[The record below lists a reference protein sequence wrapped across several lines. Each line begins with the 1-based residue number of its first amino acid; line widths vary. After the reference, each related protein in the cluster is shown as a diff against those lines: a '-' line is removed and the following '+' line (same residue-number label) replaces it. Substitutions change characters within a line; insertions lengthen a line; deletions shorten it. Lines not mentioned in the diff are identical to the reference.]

1 MNTTEA
7 LSKIAELLGMK
18 FKSEKFFQTKLVDG
32 ETVITNN
39 HEGPFTVGEP
49 LFVVGE
55 GSILLPAPAGE
66 HTTREGLVLEVSEDG
81 IIREISEASREEESR
96 VEEAETEI
104 EVDTEVMSKAK
115 LADGTEIE
123 TDSEGEFAVGQKLFV
138 ITEAGEK
145 VGAPEGMH
153 TTESG
158 IVLTVDAESMITGVK
173 YPDTEGEG
181 SLGDYKKNMEGMKKA
196 MTEMMSVMSTFSK
209 DLESYKKDYEE
220 FKKQPNFTEP
230 VVKKSFG
237 KVNLIDAKY
246 EFLKQNSLN
255 K

>member
-1 MNTTEA
+1 MNATEA

-18 FKSEKFFQTKLVDG
+18 FKSEKFFQTKLVEG
-32 ETVITNN
+32 ETDITKN
-39 HEGPFTVGEP
+39 HEGPFTVGEA

-66 HTTREGLVLEVSEDG
+66 HITREGLKLEVSEDG
-81 IIREISEASREEESR
+81 VIREISEAEPAEETR
-96 VEEAETEI
+96 VGEAETEI
-104 EVDTEVMSKAK
+104 EVDTEVMSKAT
-115 LADGTEIE
+115 LADGTVIE
-123 TDSEGEFAVGQKLFV
+123 TDEEGEFAVGQKLFV
-138 ITEAGEK
+138 ITESGEK

-158 IVLTVDAESMITGVK
+158 IVITVDADSIITGVK

-181 SLGDYKKNMEGMKKA
+181 SLEEYKKSMEDMKKA
-196 MTEMMSVMSTFSK
+196 MTEMMSLMSSFSK

-230 VVKKSFG
+230 VVKKSFC

-246 EFLKQNSLN
+246 EFLKQNSL